1 MEDEINQTSKCDI
14 RVFRLAARPFRTYTE
29 VTWQTMTCTVFL
41 RNQNSAG
48 RTGPGKLKHTHLQMG
63 PDKGLLA
70 GVVEVVPHQE
80 VQQLG
85 GLGPDGAQL
94 GVAALEDLVAQG
106 RAHVRSPLVERR
118 GELDRHE
125 EANGPREVS

>member
-1 MEDEINQTSKCDI
+1 
-14 RVFRLAARPFRTYTE
+14 
-29 VTWQTMTCTVFL
+29 
-41 RNQNSAG
+41 
-48 RTGPGKLKHTHLQMG
+48 MG

-94 GVAALEDLVAQG
+94 GVAALEGLVAQG
-106 RAHVRSPLVERR
+106 RTHVRSPLVERR
-118 GELDRHE
+118 GKLDGHE